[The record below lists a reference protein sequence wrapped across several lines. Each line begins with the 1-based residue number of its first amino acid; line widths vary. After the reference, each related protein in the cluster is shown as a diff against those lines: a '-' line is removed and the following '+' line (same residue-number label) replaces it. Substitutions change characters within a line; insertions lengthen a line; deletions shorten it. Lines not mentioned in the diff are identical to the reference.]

1 MLDIPDRLFIE
12 YGISSQF
19 LQDAL
24 RDKYN
29 IQTVGKDYLEKEFNI
44 TEPAVYFASATM
56 HYSWSKGCGECHY
69 LIFKFF

>member
-29 IQTVGKDYLEKEFNI
+29 IQTVGNDYLEKEFNI